1 MPSYLTPG
9 VYIEEVPS
17 GSASLSAGATAIAAF
32 VGFTEKA
39 PKDDPTDPE
48 GLKPRLVTNWAQF
61 ESLYGGFVPGAMLPH
76 SVYGW
81 FLNGG
86 SVCYI
91 VRIPHNRP
99 SEEPGQMALPAADRA
114 IGQVL
119 EFESIG
125 PADGISVA
133 VGNGHPI
140 EVEDG
145 DPIPTFDIEVVKD
158 GKVVE
163 TYEGVTLSG
172 ENNVVTATAE
182 SQYVKVATKVDVT
195 PDLDLNLAQPKP
207 GIYPIVPAP
216 REPLT
221 VKAATFAG
229 SETARNG
236 INGLVI
242 ADDVTMV
249 LVPDLVTAATKE
261 DGSIDLGMWKAVQT
275 AVMNHCEGQA
285 NRMAVLDSPPGMSVQ
300 QI

>member
-48 GLKPRLVTNWAQF
+48 GLKPRLVTNWAQY

-76 SVYGW
+76 AVYGW

-125 PADGISVA
+125 PADGVTVA
-133 VGNGHPI
+133 VTNAEPLDNP
-140 EVEDG
+140 DG

-158 GKVVE
+158 GYVVE
-163 TYEGVTLSG
+163 TY
-172 ENNVVTATAE
+172 
-182 SQYVKVATKVDVT
+182 
-195 PDLDLNLAQPKP
+195 
-207 GIYPIVPAP
+207 
-216 REPLT
+216 
-221 VKAATFAG
+221 
-229 SETARNG
+229 
-236 INGLVI
+236 
-242 ADDVTMV
+242 
-249 LVPDLVTAATKE
+249 
-261 DGSIDLGMWKAVQT
+261 
-275 AVMNHCEGQA
+275 
-285 NRMAVLDSPPGMSVQ
+285 
-300 QI
+300 

>member
-32 VGFTEKA
+32 VGYTEKA
-39 PKDDPTDPE
+39 PKDDPTDPD

-91 VRIPHNRP
+91 VRIPHNKP

-158 GKVVE
+158 GDPINGKSIM
-163 TYEGVTLSG
+163 GVMMLSAEQGCLLVIRAHG
-172 ENNVVTATAE
+172 E
-182 SQYVKVATKVDVT
+182 D
-195 PDLDLNLAQPKP
+195 
-207 GIYPIVPAP
+207 
-216 REPLT
+216 
-221 VKAATFAG
+221 
-229 SETARNG
+229 ETAAADALAA
-236 INGLVI
+236 LV
-242 ADDVTMV
+242 AGGFG
-249 LVPDLVTAATKE
+249 E
-261 DGSIDLGMWKAVQT
+261 S
-275 AVMNHCEGQA
+275 
-285 NRMAVLDSPPGMSVQ
+285 
-300 QI
+300 